1 MTITTS
7 TRKMTAKEQM
17 IFDLGFK
24 AGVAAHK
31 EKMFYKLEC
40 KNCYGRGNTD
50 SLDGAYECNQ
60 CGGCG
65 HRVPGLE
72 HIKIEELIT

>member
-1 MTITTS
+1 MTTIQS
-7 TRKMTAKEQM
+7 TKKLTPKEQ
-17 IFDLGFK
+17 IIYE
-24 AGVAAHK
+24 AGWDAHK
-31 EKMFYKLEC
+31 EKMFYQLEC
-40 KNCYGRGNTD
+40 KNCYGTGHTD

-72 HIKIEELIT
+72 HININDLIK

>member
-1 MTITTS
+1 MSTQVS
-7 TRKMTAKEQM
+7 TRKLTAKE
-17 IFDLGFK
+17 DLIFK
-24 AGVAAHK
+24 AGYNAHK
-31 EKMFYKLEC
+31 EKMFYQLEC
-40 KNCYGRGNTD
+40 KNCYGTGNAD

-72 HIKIEELIT
+72 HLNIEELIK